1 MLKTPAVKPEPMR
14 SRATTMTSVSSFSTT
29 PRQNSDVLPTQCYIC
44 SSKISSAS
52 HHAPVLQL
60 CDCRVAMCES
70 CAVERVCCNDEF
82 TLDCSI
88 CGNKVAPSANGII
101 RNVEKVKD
109 SIDGYLE
116 RAFKFF
122 KLPVA
127 ARGSTSFY
135 AFQPLIAKFNKI
147 DNLAPFVREYYASP
161 SSGEGEEDGETSVIV
176 RKKQS
181 ISALKQKLARME
193 FLRAGPLPNEVAES
207 HVGSGVLPLGPLK
220 HLQLTKDTYLEKL
233 LAFADGAKAE
243 AKAAIPHHVG
253 EGEKPKEEEPI
264 TPACFTCHSRIHE
277 GDSIQVS
284 CDCDML
290 LCRSCAMNEFLSSKN
305 TYRKGLTCPCCN
317 KVSMISFDNIEKA
330 KEEELSIIETMVR
343 QYSTAEKKYSSK
355 SIGDLRKLLAFLCS
369 SSTTVPASTKE
380 KFNTEFIHSLSF
392 HQVQLELVRLYVL
405 LERKKTKHGKIVLKS
420 LEKKHKI
427 KKANSKVETGFDE
440 EEMKGGKKAKKAGSG
455 KGDAEAALDDIKYYE
470 NTEDQD
476 YFYEDSER
484 DRGFDMPIGP
494 LRLLHFR
501 TNPYVELY
509 LSHTHAPFSLTSFN
523 EDPDHE
529 DTDDEGDEHEEFD
542 KLCLEVNQVW
552 RAGNDRHRFD
562 QFKPKHNTPCCKCS
576 INPQNMDYIQMH
588 LRTEHSITRR
598 DEIEKFMKQ
607 IQITPVVGGEE
618 KKNLLS
624 SKSTD
629 TDVDH
634 HSVPSVFV
642 SFLLVSLFLS
652 YSFHLSFLLFLF
664 FLCFL
669 QTKSMEQ
676 VKSPKRVNRKIKA

>member
-1 MLKTPAVKPEPMR
+1 MLKTATPAIKPEPMR

-29 PRQNSDVLPTQCYIC
+29 PRQNSEVLPTQCYVC
-44 SSKISSAS
+44 TSKISSAS

-70 CAVERVCCNDEF
+70 CAVERVCCTDEF

-101 RNVEKVKD
+101 RNVDKVKD

-116 RAFKFF
+116 RSFRHF
-122 KLPVA
+122 KLPVPA
-127 ARGSTSFY
+127 KGSTSFY

-147 DNLAPFVREYYASP
+147 ENLAPFVREYYVSP
-161 SSGEGEEDGETSVIV
+161 SGEGEEDADTSVIV

-193 FLRAGPLPNEVAES
+193 FLRAGPLPNEAADS
-207 HVGSGVLPLGPLK
+207 HLAAGVLPLGPLK

-233 LAFADGAKAE
+233 LTFADGAKDE
-243 AKAAIPHHVG
+243 AKTVPHHS

-264 TPACFTCHSRIHE
+264 ISSCFTCHSRIHE
-277 GDSIQVS
+277 GDSIQFS

-290 LCRSCAMNEFLSSKN
+290 LCRCCAMNEFLSSKN
-305 TYRKGLTCPCCN
+305 TYRKGLTCPCCD

-330 KEEELSIIETMVR
+330 KEEELSIIETMVK
-343 QYSTAEKKYSSK
+343 QYSNAEKKYSSK
-355 SIGDLRKLLAFLCS
+355 SIGDLRKLLGFLYS
-369 SSTTVPASTKE
+369 SSATVPATIKERFSTD
-380 KFNTEFIHSLSF
+380 FIHSLSF
-392 HQVQLELVRLYVL
+392 HQVELELVRLYVF

-420 LEKKHKI
+420 LEKKHKM

-440 EEMKGGKKAKKAGSG
+440 EEMKGKKAKKAGGG
-455 KGDAEAALDDIKYYE
+455 KGDAEAALDDVKYYE

-523 EDPDHE
+523 EDPEHE

-607 IQITPVVGGEE
+607 IQITPVAGSED

-624 SKSTD
+624 SKSAD
-629 TDVDH
+629 TDADH

-642 SFLLVSLFLS
+642 SSLFLLNVPC
-652 YSFHLSFLLFLF
+652 LSFSSFLSC
-664 FLCFL
+664 L
-669 QTKSMEQ
+669 
-676 VKSPKRVNRKIKA
+676 P